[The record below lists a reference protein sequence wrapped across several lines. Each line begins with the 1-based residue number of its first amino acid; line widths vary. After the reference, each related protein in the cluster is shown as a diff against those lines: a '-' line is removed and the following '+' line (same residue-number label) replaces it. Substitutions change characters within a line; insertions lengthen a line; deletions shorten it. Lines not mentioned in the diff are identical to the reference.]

1 MKKMLLSLFALG
13 LLSACASSP
22 MPAGSSGNSY
32 AQQNDE
38 IVTGS
43 NIKRRGKQASS
54 ATAISGK
61 DEIDDY
67 RRQMPE
73 QPAAKGI

>member
-1 MKKMLLSLFALG
+1 MKKMFLSMFAVS

-22 MPAGSSGNSY
+22 MPAGSSSNSY

-54 ATAISGK
+54 VSSIRGK

-67 RRQMPE
+67 RQQMPE
-73 QPAAKGI
+73 QPAAKGL